1 MFGVVIGAVM
11 VICFYSPFPSIGKMG
26 IQTHLFPRPCRRFGG
41 ICSTTGILQGAQ
53 DRGNIG
59 IIPITSCY
67 PLFTFLLGWMFLGE
81 DVTLSKVIGM
91 LLILGGIFLLK

>member
-1 MFGVVIGAVM
+1 MPPQNVSLILASILTGFVVQLASYKVLKIDE
-11 VICFYSPFPSIGKMG
+11 IS
-26 IQTHLFPRPCRRFGG
+26 R
-41 ICSTTGILQGAQ
+41 
-53 DRGNIG
+53 

-81 DVTLSKVIGM
+81 NVTLSKVIGM